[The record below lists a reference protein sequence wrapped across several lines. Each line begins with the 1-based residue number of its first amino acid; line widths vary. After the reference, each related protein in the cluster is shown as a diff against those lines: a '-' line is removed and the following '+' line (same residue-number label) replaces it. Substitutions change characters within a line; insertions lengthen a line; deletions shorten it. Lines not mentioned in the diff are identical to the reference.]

1 VSSLQSLKEKLNGQ
15 LTEESGI
22 SIFEKQFYSFIEQDL
37 REIAVNTAKLEWKRM
52 ITQLQGFIHDAE
64 SDQETKEKKR
74 SQLEVDKERLIA
86 LIHQQPNAPIQKKLK
101 QETDELVFYI
111 KQRVFLRFS
120 DFLKEAF
127 NPVLLKDD
135 GRNLKKALQ
144 SALDSFLEDFGFDF
158 AQELRV
164 TTLRI
169 EVFIRQLLF
178 QTENS
183 LNAALHEK
191 NQELSFSMFEVDKW
205 ESIQFETA
213 FEGLDQ
219 QRFKKALT
227 YFKNPKSFFE
237 KNERR
242 FLGEELDANLQQPAD
257 EYLIEGKERIK
268 RHYGEQLE
276 FQFQRLQKHLTEQ
289 VEEYYEGALATL
301 TNVLSIDELRAIEN
315 KLVSGTEKGQIH

>member
-1 VSSLQSLKEKLNGQ
+1 MHLYK
-15 LTEESGI
+15 
-22 SIFEKQFYSFIEQDL
+22 
-37 REIAVNTAKLEWKRM
+37 
-52 ITQLQGFIHDAE
+52 
-64 SDQETKEKKR
+64 
-74 SQLEVDKERLIA
+74 
-86 LIHQQPNAPIQKKLK
+86 KKLK

-158 AQELRV
+158 AQELRA

-169 EVFIRQLLF
+169 EVFIRQLLS

-301 TNVLSIDELRAIEN
+301 TNALSIDELRAIEN